1 MSTSNCECVSDRP
14 YVKCCKRII
23 MLFVAYVCRV
33 IILSDNSRLHVSCR
47 LVYRIDVADSS
58 DSLLARR
65 EVGESDK
72 RLSLDKISS
81 MCYVIMDVVRH
92 MFREMGKWEW
102 LPRYG
107 EVAVNWTCCRVMG
120 TWRRWKEMRKTPSGS
135 YVMLLFDQ
143 SSDSWL
149 EVAFAAVQTPPSV
162 E

>member
-1 MSTSNCECVSDRP
+1 
-14 YVKCCKRII
+14 

-92 MFREMGKWEW
+92 MFREMGKWE
-102 LPRYG
+102 
-107 EVAVNWTCCRVMG
+107 
-120 TWRRWKEMRKTPSGS
+120 
-135 YVMLLFDQ
+135 
-143 SSDSWL
+143 
-149 EVAFAAVQTPPSV
+149 
-162 E
+162 